1 MSPRRPSSPS
11 EESSGVIPVC
21 TPDEMAAVDAASP
34 EPLDVLV
41 DRAGAAVARAVLD
54 ELGGGYGRRVAV
66 LVGKGSNGAD
76 GRVAAERLGR
86 RGVRTSVVDASSV
99 PKRLPPRGGHAVDLV
114 VDAAYGTG
122 LGRPF
127 EAPSVNAPVLA
138 VDLPSGLDGLTGEV
152 MGRPLAAK
160 RTVTFAAI
168 KPGLLF
174 GGGPE
179 LAGRVEVVDL
189 GLDMSGAAAHLLEDT
204 DIAVLLPNRPTDAH
218 KWQSACWVVAGSPG
232 MEGAAG
238 LAASAALRAGSG
250 YVRLSVPGGLLGSD
264 EPVVADE
271 VVHLPIGLELLLEEE
286 EQERFASMVVGPGIG
301 TADEVA
307 DGVRQLVA
315 SPGPPTVVD
324 GDGLTALAD
333 CRVDESARPLVLT
346 PHDGEYLR
354 LTGRPPG
361 PDRMAAARSLAADTG
376 AVTLLKGPTTVVA
389 APDGRVLLTAAGDAR
404 LATAGTGDVLS
415 GIIGAFLARG
425 VSPLEAAATAAH
437 VHGRL
442 ATAPDLKELPS
453 TGVVAG
459 DLSARLVSVLAGLS
473 VDGIDLADQTKG
485 VC

>member
-1 MSPRRPSSPS
+1 M
-11 EESSGVIPVC
+11 IPVC

-34 EPLDVLV
+34 ESLDVLV

-86 RGVRTSVVDASSV
+86 RGVRTSVVDAASA
-99 PKRLPPRGGHAVDLV
+99 PERLPTGGGHAVDLV

-127 EAPSVNAPVLA
+127 EAPSVDAPVLA
-138 VDLPSGLDGLTGEV
+138 VDLPSGLDGLTGEA
-152 MGRPLAAK
+152 MGRPLAAR

-174 GGGPE
+174 GGGPA

-189 GLDMSGAAAHLLEDT
+189 GFDMSGATAHLIEDT
-204 DIAVLLPNRPTDAH
+204 DIAALVPSRPTDAH

-238 LAASAALRAGSG
+238 LAATAALRAGAG
-250 YVRLSVPGGLLGSD
+250 YVRLSVPGGLPGSE
-264 EPVVADE
+264 EPVVPGE
-271 VVHLPIGLELLLEEE
+271 VVHLPIGLELFLKEG
-286 EQERFASMVVGPGIG
+286 EQERFASMVVGPGFG
-301 TADEVA
+301 TTDEVA
-307 DGVRQLVA
+307 DGVRRLVA
-315 SPGPPTVVD
+315 SPGPPTIVD
-324 GDGLTALAD
+324 GDGLTALAG
-333 CRVDESARPLVLT
+333 CRVDGSARPLVLT
-346 PHDGEYLR
+346 PHDGEYFR
-354 LTGRPPG
+354 LTGRSPG

-376 AVTLLKGPTTVVA
+376 AVVLLKGPTTVVA

-404 LATAGTGDVLS
+404 LATAGTGDVLA

-425 VSPLEAAATAAH
+425 AGPLEAAATAAH

-442 ATAPDLKELPS
+442 ATAVGFEELPP

-459 DLSARLVSVLAGLS
+459 DLSARLVNVLTEFSIDA
-473 VDGIDLADQTKG
+473 IDLADQTKG

>member
-1 MSPRRPSSPS
+1 M
-11 EESSGVIPVC
+11 IPVC
-21 TPDEMAAVDAASP
+21 TPDEMAAVDAAAP
-34 EPLDVLV
+34 EPLDVLI

-86 RGVRTSVVDASSV
+86 RGVRTSVVDAASA
-99 PKRLPPRGGHAVDLV
+99 PERLPTSGGHAVDLV

-127 EAPSVNAPVLA
+127 EAPSVDAPVLA

-152 MGRPLAAK
+152 MGRPLAAR
-160 RTVTFAAI
+160 RTVTFAAL

-174 GGGPE
+174 GGGPV

-189 GLDMSGAAAHLLEDT
+189 GFDMSGATAHLLEDT
-204 DIAVLLPNRPTDAH
+204 DIAALIPRRPTDAH

-232 MEGAAG
+232 MEGSAG
-238 LAASAALRAGSG
+238 LAATAALRAGAG
-250 YVRLSVPGGLLGSD
+250 YVRLSVPDGLAGSA

-271 VVHLPIGLELLLEEE
+271 VVHLPIGLELFLEEE
-286 EQERFASMVVGPGIG
+286 EQARFASMVVGPGLGIV
-301 TADEVA
+301 DEVA
-307 DGVRQLVA
+307 DGVRRLVA
-315 SPGPPTVVD
+315 SPGPPVVVD

-333 CRVDESARPLVLT
+333 CRVDGSSRPLVLT
-346 PHDGEYLR
+346 PHDGEYFR
-354 LTGRPPG
+354 LTGCPPG

-376 AVTLLKGPTTVVA
+376 AVVLLKGPTTVIA
-389 APDGRVLLTAAGDAR
+389 APDGRILLTTTGDAR
-404 LATAGTGDVLS
+404 LATAGTGDVLA

-425 VSPLEAAATAAH
+425 AGPLEAAAAAAH

-442 ATAPDLKELPS
+442 ATAPGLKELPP

-459 DLSARLVSVLAGLS
+459 DLSARLVSVLTDLS
-473 VDGIDLADQTKG
+473 IDATGLADRTKG
-485 VC
+485 VH

>member
-1 MSPRRPSSPS
+1 M
-11 EESSGVIPVC
+11 IPVC

-41 DRAGAAVARAVLD
+41 GRAGAAVARAVLD

-86 RGVRTSVVDASSV
+86 RGVRTSVVDAASA
-99 PKRLPPRGGHAVDLV
+99 PERLPTGGGHAVDLV

-127 EAPSVNAPVLA
+127 EAPSVDAPVLA
-138 VDLPSGLDGLTGEV
+138 VDLPSGLDGLTGEA
-152 MGRPLAAK
+152 MGRPLAAR

-174 GGGPE
+174 GGGPA

-189 GLDMSGAAAHLLEDT
+189 GFDMSGATAHLIEDT
-204 DIAVLLPNRPTDAH
+204 DIAALVPSRPTDAH

-238 LAASAALRAGSG
+238 LAATAALRAGAG
-250 YVRLSVPGGLLGSD
+250 YVRLSVPGGLPGSE
-264 EPVVADE
+264 EPVVPGE
-271 VVHLPIGLELLLEEE
+271 VVHLPIGLELFLKEG
-286 EQERFASMVVGPGIG
+286 EQERFASMVVGPGFG
-301 TADEVA
+301 TTDEVA
-307 DGVRQLVA
+307 DGVRRLVA
-315 SPGPPTVVD
+315 SPGPPTIVD
-324 GDGLTALAD
+324 GDGLTALAG
-333 CRVDESARPLVLT
+333 CRVDGSARPLVLT
-346 PHDGEYLR
+346 PHDGEYFR
-354 LTGRPPG
+354 LTGRSPG

-376 AVTLLKGPTTVVA
+376 AVVLLKGPTTVVA

-404 LATAGTGDVLS
+404 LATAGTGDVLA

-425 VSPLEAAATAAH
+425 AGPLEAAATAAH

-442 ATAPDLKELPS
+442 ATAVGFEELPP

-459 DLSARLVSVLAGLS
+459 DLSARLVNVLTEFSIDA
-473 VDGIDLADQTKG
+473 IDLADQTKG

>member
-1 MSPRRPSSPS
+1 M
-11 EESSGVIPVC
+11 IPVC

-41 DRAGAAVARAVLD
+41 GRAGAAVARAVLD

-76 GRVAAERLGR
+76 GRVAAERLER
-86 RGVRTSVVDASSV
+86 RGVRTSVVDAASA
-99 PKRLPPRGGHAVDLV
+99 PERLPTGGGHAVDLV

-127 EAPSVNAPVLA
+127 EAPSVDAPVLA
-138 VDLPSGLDGLTGEV
+138 VDLPSGLDGLTGEP
-152 MGRPLAAK
+152 MGRPLAAR

-174 GGGPE
+174 GGGPA

-189 GLDMSGAAAHLLEDT
+189 GLDMSGATAHLLEDT
-204 DIAVLLPNRPTDAH
+204 DIAALVPSRPTDAH

-238 LAASAALRAGSG
+238 LAATAALRAGAG
-250 YVRLSVPGGLLGSD
+250 YVRLSVPGGLPGSG

-271 VVHLPIGLELLLEEE
+271 VVHLPIGPELFLGEG
-286 EQERFASMVVGPGIG
+286 EQERFASMVVGPGFG
-301 TADEVA
+301 TTDEVA
-307 DGVRQLVA
+307 DGVRRLVA
-315 SPGPPTVVD
+315 SPGPPMIVD
-324 GDGLTALAD
+324 GDGLNALAG
-333 CRVDESARPLVLT
+333 CRVDWSARPLVLT
-346 PHDGEYLR
+346 PHDGEYFR
-354 LTGRPPG
+354 LTGHSPG
-361 PDRMAAARSLAADTG
+361 PDRMAAARSLATDTG
-376 AVTLLKGPTTVVA
+376 AVVLLKGPTTVIA

-404 LATAGTGDVLS
+404 LATAGTGDVLA

-425 VSPLEAAATAAH
+425 AGPLEAAATAAH

-442 ATAPDLKELPS
+442 ATAVGFEELPP

-459 DLSARLVSVLAGLS
+459 DLSARLVNVLTEFSIDA
-473 VDGIDLADQTKG
+473 IDLADQTKG

>member
-1 MSPRRPSSPS
+1 
-11 EESSGVIPVC
+11 
-21 TPDEMAAVDAASP
+21 MAAVDAAAP
-34 EPLDVLV
+34 EPLDVLI

-86 RGVRTSVVDASSV
+86 RGVRTSVVDAASA
-99 PKRLPPRGGHAVDLV
+99 PERLPIGGGHSVDLV

-127 EAPSVNAPVLA
+127 EAPSVDAPVLA

-152 MGRPLAAK
+152 MGRPLAAR
-160 RTVTFAAI
+160 RTVTFAAL

-174 GGGPE
+174 GSGPA

-189 GLDMSGAAAHLLEDT
+189 GFDMSGATAHLLEDT
-204 DIAVLLPNRPTDAH
+204 DIAALVPSRPTDAH

-238 LAASAALRAGSG
+238 LAATAALRAGAG
-250 YVRLSVPGGLLGSD
+250 YVRLSVPDGLAGSE

-271 VVHLPIGLELLLEEE
+271 VVHLPIELELFLEEE
-286 EQERFASMVVGPGIG
+286 EQARFASMVVGSGLG
-301 TADEVA
+301 TTDEVA
-307 DGVRQLVA
+307 DGVRRLVA
-315 SPGPPTVVD
+315 SPGPPVVVD

-333 CRVDESARPLVLT
+333 CRVDGSSRPLVLT
-346 PHDGEYLR
+346 PHDGEYFR
-354 LTGRPPG
+354 LTGRLPG
-361 PDRMAAARSLAADTG
+361 SDRMAAARSLAADTG
-376 AVTLLKGPTTVVA
+376 AVVLLKGPTTVVA
-389 APDGRVLLTAAGDAR
+389 SPDGRVLLTAAGDAR
-404 LATAGTGDVLS
+404 LATAGTGDVLA
-415 GIIGAFLARG
+415 GVIGAFLARG
-425 VSPLEAAATAAH
+425 AGPLEAAATAAH

-442 ATAPDLKELPS
+442 ATAPGLKELPR

-459 DLSARLVSVLAGLS
+459 DLSARLVSVLAHLS
-473 VDGIDLADQTKG
+473 IDATGMADQTKG
-485 VC
+485 VY

>member
-1 MSPRRPSSPS
+1 M
-11 EESSGVIPVC
+11 IPVC
-21 TPDEMAAVDAASP
+21 TPDEMAAVDAAAP
-34 EPLDVLV
+34 EPLDVLI

-86 RGVRTSVVDASSV
+86 RGVRTSVVDAASA
-99 PKRLPPRGGHAVDLV
+99 PERLPIGGGHAVDLV

-127 EAPSVNAPVLA
+127 EAPSVDVPVLA
-138 VDLPSGLDGLTGEV
+138 VDLPSGLDGLTGEA
-152 MGRPLAAK
+152 MGRPLAAQ
-160 RTVTFAAI
+160 RTVTFAAL

-174 GGGPE
+174 GGGPA

-189 GLDMSGAAAHLLEDT
+189 GLDMSAATAHLLEDT
-204 DIAVLLPNRPTDAH
+204 DIAALVPSRPTDAH

-238 LAASAALRAGSG
+238 LAATAALRAGAG
-250 YVRLSVPGGLLGSD
+250 YVRLSVPDGLAGSE

-271 VVHLPIGLELLLEEE
+271 VVHLPIELELFLEEE
-286 EQERFASMVVGPGIG
+286 EQARFASMVVGPGLG

-307 DGVRQLVA
+307 DGVRRLVA
-315 SPGPPTVVD
+315 SSGPPLVVD

-333 CRVDESARPLVLT
+333 CRVDGSSRPLVLT
-346 PHDGEYLR
+346 PHDGEYFR
-354 LTGRPPG
+354 LTGRPPS

-376 AVTLLKGPTTVVA
+376 AVVLLKGPTTVVA
-389 APDGRVLLTAAGDAR
+389 APDGRVLLAAAGDAR
-404 LATAGTGDVLS
+404 LATAGSGDVLA
-415 GIIGAFLARG
+415 GIIGALLARG
-425 VSPLEAAATAAH
+425 AGPWEAAAAAAH

-442 ATAPDLKELPS
+442 ATASGLNELTP

-459 DLSARLVSVLAGLS
+459 DLSARLVSVLADLS
-473 VDGIDLADQTKG
+473 IDATDLADQTKG
-485 VC
+485 AY